1 MLLTKAHKKRNK
13 FMKDR
18 AKQSFGQRTVAEAL
32 LGLSGSAA
40 SCVFTRQPTHEHRDN
55 CAGNSGV
62 IFCGMSNKPKDIPKA
77 SPCECGCGATTK
89 GGRFLPGHDA
99 KLKKALVD
107 AALTGSKRATAK
119 LEKLGWTKFLD
130 AKREKQQTA
139 GKKGSVKPE
148 ERKKRRR
155 NAANGGEGSAAKD
168 ADAALSARKK
178 RRAAG
183 EPEPSRSPGRRRSAA
198 EVAAEAAPN
207 LNPPLSENTA
217 RLLGFGDE

>member
-1 MLLTKAHKKRNK
+1 
-13 FMKDR
+13 
-18 AKQSFGQRTVAEAL
+18 
-32 LGLSGSAA
+32 
-40 SCVFTRQPTHEHRDN
+40 
-55 CAGNSGV
+55 
-62 IFCGMSNKPKDIPKA
+62 MSNKRKDTTKA
-77 SPCECGCGATTK
+77 PQCECGCGATTK

-107 AALTGSKRATAK
+107 AALTGSKRAETK
-119 LEKLGWTKFLD
+119 LGKLGWAKFLD
-130 AKREKQQTA
+130 AKRERKRSTGEKRSA
-139 GKKGSVKPE
+139 KPADG
-148 ERKKRRR
+148 KKRRR
-155 NAANGGEGSAAKD
+155 NAANSWEGSAAKK

-183 EPEPSRSPGRRRSAA
+183 EAEPSRAPGHRRSAA